1 MRLKYFENN
10 ELTVGLAPRTPVHI
24 GEKKVEKVKIE
35 LVVYNR
41 EKIIEKELNSI
52 EECLPFKDSLNT
64 KLWINIVGLDK
75 TEVIE
80 KVGSY
85 FNIHPLTLE
94 DILNTEQRPK
104 MEEYDSYI
112 YIVFKMLFLGKEENE
127 IMIDQISII
136 FGYNFVLSFQERE
149 VNLFNP
155 LRERLKD
162 STYRLRKFGVDYL
175 AYSIIDAAVD
185 NYFLIIEHFGGE
197 MEELEDELILR
208 PNTNTIKTIQEY
220 KKKIIIL
227 RKSIWPLRETINNLQ
242 KVESEIITD
251 NTRLYLRDVYDHTF
265 RVIDSIEDF
274 IDLLASMTDLYL
286 SSINNERSE
295 VIRVLTIITTIFI
308 VLTFIAGIY
317 AMNLNNIPE
326 HKWGYPAIIM
336 FMTFIG
342 FFMLTYFKQRRWI

>member
-1 MRLKYFENN
+1 MRLKHFENN
-10 ELTVGLAPRTPVHI
+10 ELTVGLAPRTLVHI

-41 EKIIEKELNSI
+41 EKIIEKELNCI
-52 EECLPFKDSLNT
+52 EECLPFIDSLNT

-149 VNLFNP
+149 VNFFNP

-162 STYRLRKFGVDYL
+162 STYRLRKYGVDYL
-175 AYSIIDAAVD
+175 VYSIIDAAVD
-185 NYFLIIEHFGGE
+185 NYLLIIEHFGGE

-208 PNTNTIKTIQEY
+208 PNSNTIKTIQEY

-227 RKSIWPLRETINNLQ
+227 RKSVWPLRETINNLQ

-274 IDLLASMTDLYL
+274 MDLISSMTDLYL

-308 VLTFIAGIY
+308 VLTFIAGVY
-317 AMNLNNIPE
+317 AMNFNNIPE

-336 FMTFIG
+336 FMAFIG
-342 FFMLTYFKQRRWI
+342 SIMLTYFKQRRWI